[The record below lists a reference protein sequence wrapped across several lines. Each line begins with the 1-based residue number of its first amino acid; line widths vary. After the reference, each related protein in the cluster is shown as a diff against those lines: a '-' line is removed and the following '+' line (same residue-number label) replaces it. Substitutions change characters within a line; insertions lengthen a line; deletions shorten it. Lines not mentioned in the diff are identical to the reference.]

1 MRDAAHEIKEHTLRY
16 LDVYLEQFE
25 ANCTRAGGH
34 VHWARDADEANRIIV
49 GILKA
54 RREREVIK
62 VKTMTSD
69 ETRLNAALED
79 VGIAP
84 YETDLADLIIQL
96 GHDKPSHIVVPA
108 LHKNKAEIRELFQ
121 RTMGLPDLG
130 TERDRPGERGARLPA
145 REVPARARSAS
156 AAPTIAIADTGSV
169 CVVESEGNGR
179 MCLTLPRLLITM
191 VGIEKVIPSYTD
203 LEVFLQ
209 LLRAIRDRRADEPLQ
224 LDLDRHDGGRRARRV
239 SHRAAR
245 QRPDERAGGREAR
258 ARRSTASAARRAS
271 TRVPSIARP
280 AAMRTVRC
288 TAVQSAPS

>member
-1 MRDAAHEIKEHTLRY
+1 MIRVSDAASAPEFPAGAKTALGNAQLRRNVRHATDVIRGKRALVVGEMPDWEALRDAAHEIKEHTLRY

-34 VHWARDADEANRIIV
+34 VHWARDADEANRIVV
-49 GILKA
+49 GILKE

-79 VGIAP
+79 VGILP

-108 LHKNKAEIRELFQ
+108 LHKNKTEIRELFQ
-121 RTMGLPDLG
+121 RTMGLPELG
-130 TERDRPGERGARLPA
+130 TDAADLANAARQFLREKFLRVAVGFSGANY
-145 REVPARARSAS
+145 
-156 AAPTIAIADTGSV
+156 AIADTGSV

-191 VGIEKVIPSYTD
+191 VGVEKVIPAYPD
-203 LEVFLQ
+203 L
-209 LLRAIRDRRADEPLQ
+209 
-224 LDLDRHDGGRRARRV
+224 
-239 SHRAAR
+239 
-245 QRPDERAGGREAR
+245 
-258 ARRSTASAARRAS
+258 
-271 TRVPSIARP
+271 
-280 AAMRTVRC
+280 
-288 TAVQSAPS
+288 

>member
-1 MRDAAHEIKEHTLRY
+1 MIRVSDAASAPEFPAGAKAALGNAQLRRNVRHATDVIRGKRALVVGEMPDWEALRDAAQEIKEHTLRY

-79 VGIAP
+79 VGITP

-96 GHDKPSHIVVPA
+96 GQDKPSHIVVPA

-121 RTMGLPDLG
+121 RTMGRPDLG
-130 TERDRPGERGARLPA
+130 TE
-145 REVPARARSAS
+145 
-156 AAPTIAIADTGSV
+156 PTA
-169 CVVESEGNGR
+169 
-179 MCLTLPRLLITM
+179 L
-191 VGIEKVIPSYTD
+191 
-203 LEVFLQ
+203 
-209 LLRAIRDRRADEPLQ
+209 
-224 LDLDRHDGGRRARRV
+224 
-239 SHRAAR
+239 
-245 QRPDERAGGREAR
+245 
-258 ARRSTASAARRAS
+258 
-271 TRVPSIARP
+271 
-280 AAMRTVRC
+280 
-288 TAVQSAPS
+288 